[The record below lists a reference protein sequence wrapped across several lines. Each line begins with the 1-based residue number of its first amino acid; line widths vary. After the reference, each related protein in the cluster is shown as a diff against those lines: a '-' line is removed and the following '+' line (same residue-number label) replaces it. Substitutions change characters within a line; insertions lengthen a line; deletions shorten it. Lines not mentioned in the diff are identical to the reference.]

1 MELRKQFG
9 YRLGFGATSTCAKW
23 NPATGTAS
31 SARCCISCCGA
42 VQGRWVAQSDHSVSS
57 DVAPESYAYMLEV
70 VREYG
75 VYPLDVERI
84 TREIAALDAPRA

>member
-1 MELRKQFG
+1 
-9 YRLGFGATSTCAKW
+9 
-23 NPATGTAS
+23 
-31 SARCCISCCGA
+31 